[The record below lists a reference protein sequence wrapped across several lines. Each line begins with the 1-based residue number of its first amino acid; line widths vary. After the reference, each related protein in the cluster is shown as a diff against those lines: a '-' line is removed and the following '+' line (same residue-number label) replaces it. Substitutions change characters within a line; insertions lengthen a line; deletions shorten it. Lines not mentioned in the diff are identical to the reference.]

1 MQSMASGRV
10 SLSSGLKVAELKD
23 KLAELGLS
31 TQGNKDILRERLH
44 SFLDAGSSNEQDIHV
59 ENLPNETKMVADDTE
74 MDDEIAPSL
83 RTASDTDGSL
93 VSSSDYS
100 EDFDIRTKLN
110 SICKDIEL
118 LKSNFERLKR
128 SNDLPANSS
137 QVEALENENMA
148 LKIQLKDVEA
158 ERDSQDSLKLAL
170 TCLAKDLNGLIY
182 NQESTE
188 KIKNPKK
195 QARKPLL
202 TMALGSKLK
211 TGNKEMQIRSKLR
224 TKIALHWRITKV
236 ALHQM
241 KK

>member
-1 MQSMASGRV
+1 
-10 SLSSGLKVAELKD
+10 
-23 KLAELGLS
+23 
-31 TQGNKDILRERLH
+31 
-44 SFLDAGSSNEQDIHV
+44 
-59 ENLPNETKMVADDTE
+59 MVADDTE

-93 VSSSDYS
+93 VTNSDDS

-128 SNDLPANSS
+128 STDLPANSS

-158 ERDSQDSLKLAL
+158 ERDWLKLAL

-182 NQESTE
+182 NQESTD

-195 QARKPLL
+195 QARKPVL
-202 TMALGSKLK
+202 TMALGSKLEK
-211 TGNKEMQIRSKLR
+211 GNKEMQIRSKLR
-224 TKIALHWRITKV
+224 TKIALHWRTTKV

-241 KK
+241 KKQSL

>member
-1 MQSMASGRV
+1 
-10 SLSSGLKVAELKD
+10 
-23 KLAELGLS
+23 
-31 TQGNKDILRERLH
+31 
-44 SFLDAGSSNEQDIHV
+44 
-59 ENLPNETKMVADDTE
+59 MVADDTE

-93 VSSSDYS
+93 VFNSDDS
-100 EDFDIRTKLN
+100 EDLDIRTKLN

-128 SNDLPANSS
+128 STDLPANSS
-137 QVEALENENMA
+137 QVEASENDNMA

-158 ERDSQDSLKLAL
+158 ERDSLKLAL

-188 KIKNPKK
+188 KN
-195 QARKPLL
+195 QKPQE
-202 TMALGSKLK
+202 ASEK
-211 TGNKEMQIRSKLR
+211 TSSNDGPWEQVGKGNKEMQIRSKLR
-224 TKIALHWRITKV
+224 TKIALHWRRTKV

-241 KK
+241 KKQSL